1 MSELR
6 TNRIVPR
13 DGLPSGSAGGII
25 QVVTNTFTGTWSGSG
40 GQAVFVEVSD
50 LNTTITPTRS
60 DSKIMIM
67 VCIGGWDSNGSNQRG
82 SLRLQRGS
90 TPIFI
95 STSSGTSYGSIGVLG
110 GNSNN
115 INQGGLSMIHIDSP
129 ATTSAVT
136 YKVGSASEGGSYT
149 TYINRSAGNA
159 SSTSVFQTASSMTLM
174 EVCG

>member
-1 MSELR
+1 M
-6 TNRIVPR
+6 
-13 DGLPSGSAGGII
+13 
-25 QVVTNTFTGTWSGSG
+25 
-40 GQAVFVEVSD
+40 
-50 LNTTITPTRS
+50 
-60 DSKIMIM
+60 
-67 VCIGGWDSNGSNQRG
+67 
-82 SLRLQRGS
+82 
-90 TPIFI
+90 
-95 STSSGTSYGSIGVLG
+95 G